1 MHGFDFTEEMQLKS
15 PATVRSLSWRLSWGG
30 VKWGILRRRRPGT
43 LWVGAERTILMAKQE
58 KGRARGVGLDVRL
71 VRVVRTQSSEVFILW
86 QDDVRLGQ
94 VDIHYGFDIINATL
108 ILEKDLDPDQQA
120 DLVDLID
127 QDVVSS
133 HLPQFAREDFLVTVF
148 RGTELESFSDGEPE
162 VEDEDESEEY

>member
-1 MHGFDFTEEMQLKS
+1 
-15 PATVRSLSWRLSWGG
+15 
-30 VKWGILRRRRPGT
+30 
-43 LWVGAERTILMAKQE
+43 MAKE
-58 KGRARGVGLDVRL
+58 ERGRSRGAGLDVRL

-94 VDIHYGFDIINATL
+94 VDVHYGFEIINATL

-127 QDVVSS
+127 QDIVSS

-162 VEDEDESEEY
+162 VEDEDESEDY

>member
-1 MHGFDFTEEMQLKS
+1 
-15 PATVRSLSWRLSWGG
+15 
-30 VKWGILRRRRPGT
+30 
-43 LWVGAERTILMAKQE
+43 
-58 KGRARGVGLDVRL
+58 VRL

-94 VDIHYGFDIINATL
+94 VDVHYGFEIINATL

-127 QDVVSS
+127 QDIVSS

-162 VEDEDESEEY
+162 VEDEDESEDY